1 MSLMINEGVV
11 HLISTNADPC
21 VEDDSLSIG
30 DQGALR

>member
-1 MSLMINEGVV
+1 MSLKINEGIV

-30 DQGALR
+30 DQGGLI